1 MTVDQ
6 AFNLIITWAKKIV
19 IATFL
24 VVLAITGVELLRF
37 DVPGVSPLPLT
48 QDVGIAI
55 AAIAYF
61 LKG

>member
-1 MTVDQ
+1 MTVDSL
-6 AFNLIITWAKKIV
+6 FNLIITWSKRIV
-19 IATFL
+19 MATFL

-48 QDVGIAI
+48 QNVGVAI